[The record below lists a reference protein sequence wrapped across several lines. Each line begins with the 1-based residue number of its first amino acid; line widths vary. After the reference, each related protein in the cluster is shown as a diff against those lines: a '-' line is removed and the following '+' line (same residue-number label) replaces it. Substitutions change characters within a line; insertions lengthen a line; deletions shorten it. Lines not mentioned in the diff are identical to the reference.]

1 MGGRNSCVKK
11 QSQPQQPKLLTVAKS
26 NSDTVITSK
35 HPQRNSKD
43 QPNLTDVTF
52 PRYPVLPSI
61 EKSNQ
66 PAITCSNGDTL
77 AQGDSSAIMNL
88 YNRYVDCEL
97 GFISAEGIE
106 RLCNDLNISPEDF
119 RILVLAYCLGA
130 EVMCRFT
137 EDEFVNGCKKLNIT
151 DVASMKAS
159 IPTLVKSVAGSGF
172 PPFYRWTY
180 KFALEPDSGQRSIP
194 IDLAISLWKL
204 VFTNNVPIHLN
215 RWLIF
220 LERNSS
226 VRSISK
232 DTWDMFLVFVDQI
245 KGDLTT
251 YDDTEA
257 WPSLLD
263 EFVEHELEQ
272 YEKVQ
277 EPSN

>member
-1 MGGRNSCVKK
+1 MGGKNSCIK
-11 QSQPQQPKLLTVAKS
+11 QQPQPQQAELLTVTKS
-26 NSDTVITSK
+26 NPGAVISSEQPQADTKTK
-35 HPQRNSKD
+35 ANSA
-43 QPNLTDVTF
+43 DVKF
-52 PRYPVLPSI
+52 PRYPVLPLI
-61 EKSNQ
+61 EKSQ
-66 PAITCSNGDTL
+66 SPAITCSNGDTL

-106 RLCNDLNISPEDF
+106 RLCNDLDISPEDF

-137 EDEFVNGCKKLNIT
+137 EDEFVTGCKKLNVT

-159 IPTLVKSVAGSGF
+159 IPTLVQSVAGSGF

-180 KFALEPDSGQRSIP
+180 KFALEPDSGQRSILV
-194 IDLAISLWKL
+194 DLAISLWRL
-204 VFTNNVPIHLN
+204 VFTNNEPVHLN
-215 RWLIF
+215 RWLVF
-220 LERNSS
+220 LEQSPT

-232 DTWDMFLVFVDQI
+232 DTWDMFLIFVDQI
-245 KGDLTT
+245 KDDLSV

-263 EFVEHELEQ
+263 EFVE
-272 YEKVQ
+272 Q
-277 EPSN
+277 ERSSLSP